1 MRYKIVI
8 VALSV
13 AVLAPCVARAQQ
25 SVYFRHDHGLPDD
38 DAQALP
44 DELDPAGALWKQPLP
59 PGASTPTIV
68 GERMYLTGNDGD
80 QLITLCLD
88 RASGKELWRHGI
100 RVEKLEKVHTEGSP
114 AAATVACDGQRVF
127 AFFGSLGLLCLDID
141 GKPLWTKKLG
151 PFQDE
156 FGAASSP
163 ILVDDKVILS
173 EDHDLNSFVIAVR
186 RDDGETLWQTPR
198 DGFTRSYSTPVVW
211 NTGGRKQLVVAGSLQ
226 LVGYD
231 LAGGNQLWSLDGFAR
246 IVNTTPAAVNGT
258 LFVASWSPG
267 GDSDARIAMEPWDTA
282 LSLWD
287 KNKDGI
293 LQLQELPAGEVQSRF
308 FRIDLNG
315 SQSLDEAEWNKYAKV
330 FELAQNTMVAL
341 KADPS
346 GGPPQIVW
354 EYKRGVPY
362 VASPLVYR
370 DRVFLVRDGGVLTA
384 LEAASGKLVKQLRVR
399 GQGNFYSS
407 PVGGDGKIYVA
418 SVGGVVTVLNAG
430 EGLEIISSHDF
441 GQRIAATPVISKG
454 RIYLRALDALYC
466 FARP

>member
-1 MRYKIVI
+1 MRYTIVI
-8 VALSV
+8 IALSISV
-13 AVLAPCVARAQQ
+13 FAANLACAQHP
-25 SVYFRHDHGLPDD
+25 VYFRHDNGLADD

-44 DELDPAGALWKQPLP
+44 DELDPARAQWKQPLP

-88 RASGKELWRHGI
+88 RTSGKELWRHGI
-100 RVEKLEKVHTEGSP
+100 RVEKVEKVHTEGSP

-127 AFFGSLGLLCLDID
+127 AFFGSLGLLCFDVD

-156 FGAASSP
+156 FGASSSP

-173 EDHDLNSFVIAVR
+173 EDHDLNSFVIAIR

-211 NTGGRKQLVVAGSLQ
+211 NGGGRKQLVVAGSLQ

-246 IVNTTPAAVNGT
+246 IVNTTPVAVDGT

-267 GDSDARIAMEPWDTA
+267 GDTDARIAMEPWETA

-293 LQLQELPAGEVQSRF
+293 LQSQELPAGEVQSRF
-308 FRIDLNG
+308 FRIDLDG
-315 SQSLDEAEWNKYAKV
+315 SQSLDEVEWNKYARV
-330 FELAQNTMVAL
+330 FELAQNAMVAL
-341 KADPS
+341 KADPA
-346 GGPPQIVW
+346 GGPPQIAW
-354 EYKRGVPY
+354 EYKRGIPY
-362 VASPLVYR
+362 VASPLIYR
-370 DRVFLVRDGGVLTA
+370 DRVILVKDGGGLTA
-384 LEAASGKLVKQLRVR
+384 LDATSGEVLYEERTER
-399 GQGNFYSS
+399 DRHRAS
-407 PVGGDGKIYVA
+407 PVWANGNVYTTARNGT
-418 SVGGVVTVLNAG
+418 VTVTKAG
-430 EGLEIISSHDF
+430 RTFEM
-441 GQRIAATPVISKG
+441 
-454 RIYLRALDALYC
+454 
-466 FARP
+466 